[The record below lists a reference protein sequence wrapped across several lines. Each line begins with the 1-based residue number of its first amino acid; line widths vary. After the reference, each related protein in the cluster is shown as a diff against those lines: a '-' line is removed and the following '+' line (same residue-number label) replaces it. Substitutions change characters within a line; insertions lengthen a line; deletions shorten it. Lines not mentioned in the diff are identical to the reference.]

1 MTDHRKSLR
10 RSLRTSASAIALA
23 LGALAA
29 PPLLLAPAAAEDRL
43 LATERAAP
51 AEDPD
56 TVPYRRRPG
65 ETLSETL
72 EREDGVLDPGMEAG
86 PEMTIVPPDPE
97 PGTTPVIPPPEE
109 GMPPQPPQTQGRLDG
124 LPFFP
129 WEEAI

>member
-10 RSLRTSASAIALA
+10 WSASGIALA
-23 LGALAA
+23 LGVLAA
-29 PPLLLAPAAAEDRL
+29 PLLLHPPAAAEGMR
-43 LATERAAP
+43 LATERVAP
-51 AEDPD
+51 ADDPD
-56 TVPYRRRPG
+56 TVPYLRRPG

-86 PEMTIVPPDPE
+86 PEMTIVPPDPD

-109 GMPPQPPQTQGRLDG
+109 GMPPQPPQIEGRLDG

-129 WEEAI
+129 WEGAI